1 MTRNV
6 ASKLFTPLVGGR
18 DLIFLAYKTF
28 PFSTFSQWS
37 NRKSMSI
44 SGGFVKKQKKKK
56 KVKRKEEQRGSMF
69 CTGQMDGHARTWKLN
84 ASRANPEVK
93 IPVKGSLITSWT
105 EQSKREISDGI
116 NSQIGACF
124 HSHRPLLS
132 AQTIAARIV
141 FGALLPPL
149 SNAER
154 SIKLA
159 NRLHKQN
166 QLSYSAFR
174 FNWWSFKSTN
184 ADIYLEDLTNWVLGN
199 VNWFQDLGLVSKW
212 HLVTVGRLL
221 MILLLICIPKDSR
234 HMIFYGTTRSIAKI
248 IHLGNEGLNFELT
261 RFSEI
266 SRHKYVN
273 IKIYKNIICEYR
285 NIYNREFYSQP
296 ISVGWKNKFRD
307 NISSK

>member
-1 MTRNV
+1 MRDRIATSMTRNV
-6 ASKLFTPLVGGR
+6 ASKLSTPLVEGR

-28 PFSTFSQWS
+28 PSPAFSQWS

-44 SGGFVKKQKKKK
+44 SGGFVKQQKKKK
-56 KVKRKEEQRGSMF
+56 REKEKRNDVF

-93 IPVKGSLITSWT
+93 IPAKGSLMTSWT
-105 EQSKREISDGI
+105 EQSKREISGGI
-116 NSQIGACF
+116 NSQIGARF
-124 HSHRPLLS
+124 HSHRRLLS

-141 FGALLPPL
+141 FGVLLPLL

-159 NRLHKQN
+159 NRFHKQN
-166 QLSYSAFR
+166 RLSYLACR
-174 FNWWSFKSTN
+174 FDWRSFKSTN
-184 ADIYLEDLTNWVLGN
+184 TDIYLEDLTNWILSN

-221 MILLLICIPKDSR
+221 MILLPICIPKDSR
-234 HMIFYGTTRSIAKI
+234 HMLFYGTTRSIAKI
-248 IHLGNEGLNFELT
+248 IYFGNEGLNFELRLVFPKLIGT
-261 RFSEI
+261 YFYS
-266 SRHKYVN
+266 
-273 IKIYKNIICEYR
+273 
-285 NIYNREFYSQP
+285 REFYSQP

-307 NISSK
+307 DIYKL